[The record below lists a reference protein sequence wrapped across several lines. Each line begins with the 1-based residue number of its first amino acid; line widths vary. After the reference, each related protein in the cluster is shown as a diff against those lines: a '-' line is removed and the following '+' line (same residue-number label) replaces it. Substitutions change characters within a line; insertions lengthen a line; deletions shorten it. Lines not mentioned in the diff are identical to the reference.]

1 VAAGFDLEPLS
12 FVIQCRNSSNDNAR
26 LCVAFRLL
34 AVAAEA

>member
-1 VAAGFDLEPLS
+1 VGFGLVPLS
-12 FVIQCRNSSNDNAR
+12 FVMQCNNSSNDNAR